1 VVKFTE
7 VDPEDVHLVRSG
19 RRGRVSYPILKMF
32 LESGMAVGKLDRAGM
47 QQSLMSLNSS
57 LGAYIR
63 NHELPLQ
70 MWTSQGEIYL
80 ARTDI
85 GDDGKPDP
93 KNNDISKIRRQP
105 QGVIDPTGVDE
116 YEGDDLD
123 EDAED
128 RQQYVEAE

>member
-1 VVKFTE
+1 MVKFVE
-7 VDPEDVHLVRSG
+7 IDPNDIQLVRHG

-32 LESGMAVGKLDRAGM
+32 LESGIAVGKLDRTGI

-63 NHELPLQ
+63 NHGLPLE

-80 ARTDI
+80 SRTDI

-93 KNNDISKIRRQP
+93 ANNDIHHIPR
-105 QGVIDPTGVDE
+105 PTGEVTDPE
-116 YEGDDLD
+116 GVESYEGDEEESELRDH
-123 EDAED
+123 
-128 RQQYVEAE
+128 VEAE

>member
-1 VVKFTE
+1 MVKFKE
-7 VDPEDVHLVRSG
+7 IDPADVHLVRSG

-32 LESGMAVGKLDRAGM
+32 LESGMAVGQLDRTGI

-63 NHELPLQ
+63 NHNLPLE

-85 GDDGKPDP
+85 DDEGKPNP
-93 KNNDISKIRRQP
+93 ANNDISKIKQTP
-105 QGVIDPTGVDE
+105 ASVVDPEGIED
-116 YEGDDLD
+116 YEGDEDLI
-123 EDAED
+123 EDN
-128 RQQYVEAE
+128 RLEAE